1 MAETCPGLVHG
12 GKGGQDFAR
21 IGKSGSISL
30 PVNDNLL
37 ASKEEL
43 LVSKIIFIYVHMC
56 VFDFPPYLKALEP
69 SAYRL

>member
-1 MAETCPGLVHG
+1 MVGKVGRTSQELV
-12 GKGGQDFAR
+12 
-21 IGKSGSISL
+21 KSGCISL

-43 LVSKIIFIYVHMC
+43 LVSKIIFNYVCMC
-56 VFDFPPYLKALEP
+56 VFDCPPYLKALES